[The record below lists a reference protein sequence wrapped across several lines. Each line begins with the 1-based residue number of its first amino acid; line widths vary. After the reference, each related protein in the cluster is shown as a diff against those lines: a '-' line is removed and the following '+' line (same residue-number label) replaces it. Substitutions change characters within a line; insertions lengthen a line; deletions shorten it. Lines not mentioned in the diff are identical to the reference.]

1 MSDAYEDVVITRL
14 GVLGDGV
21 TERKVQDGAAQTA
34 KGPLFIPFALPGET
48 WRLFAGGSPP
58 RRETDSPDRI
68 APLCQHF
75 GTCGGCMSQ
84 HMSPSLYAD
93 WKRGAIVQAFAHRGI
108 EADVGALT
116 AIAPHSRRRAFLGVE
131 RTDKNV
137 AIGFRE
143 EGQHTLVDIM
153 ECPVLDALIVAAL
166 PLLKEM
172 AKIAMPGRTSG
183 RLVVTKLDHG
193 LDVSFDNGHKMLHAD
208 DRQALAKLC
217 KTGRI
222 IRLIVAG
229 DMVVTHE
236 SPSLTLG
243 GVAVDPPPSIFL
255 QAVPQAESLLIDL
268 VMAALPAKAKR
279 VADLF
284 CGIGTF
290 ALPLA
295 RKVQV
300 FAVDSDKRALAAL
313 EAATRHATG
322 LKPIEVR
329 TRDLFREPLSP
340 KELENFDAVVF
351 DPPRAGAAEQV
362 ERIARSKVRHVIAVS
377 CAPTTLARDAKTL
390 IDAGFTMGPVTPI
403 DQFLYS
409 PHTEAVVVFK
419 R

>member
-1 MSDAYEDVVITRL
+1 MVEDYNDVTIMRL
-14 GVLGDGV
+14 GAQGDGV
-21 TERKVQDGAAQTA
+21 VETGNGSD
-34 KGPLFIPFALPGET
+34 FIPFALPGET
-48 WRLFAGGSPP
+48 WRLFADKSPA
-58 RRETDSPDRI
+58 RRMTDSPDRI
-68 APLCQHF
+68 APLCRHF
-75 GTCGGCMSQ
+75 GICGGCMSQ
-84 HMSPSLYAD
+84 HMSPALYSD
-93 WKRGAIVQAFAHRGI
+93 WKRSVIVQAFAHRGI
-108 EADVGALT
+108 ESEVAPLT
-116 AIAPHSRRRAFLGVE
+116 AITPRSRRRAFLGVE
-131 RTDKNV
+131 CTGRSV
-137 AIGFRE
+137 FIGFRE
-143 EGQHTLVDIM
+143 EGQHTLVDMI
-153 ECPVLDALIVAAL
+153 ECPVLDPMIVAAL
-166 PLLKEM
+166 PLLRDM
-172 AKIAMPGRTSG
+172 ARIAMPSRTSG

-217 KTGRI
+217 KSGRI

-236 SPSLTLG
+236 STALTLG

-255 QAVPQAESLLIDL
+255 QAVPQAEALLIDL
-268 VMAALPAKAKR
+268 VLKALPAKAKR

-313 EAATRHATG
+313 EMATRHATG
-322 LKPIEVR
+322 LKPIEIR
-329 TRDLFREPLSP
+329 QRDLFREPLSP
-340 KELENFDAVVF
+340 KELEGFDAVVF
-351 DPPRAGAAEQV
+351 DPPRAGAAEQT

-377 CAPTTLARDAKTL
+377 CAPTTLARDAKAL
-390 IDAGFTMGPVTPI
+390 IDAGFKMGPVTPI

-409 PHTEAVVVFK
+409 PHTEAVAVFK

>member
-1 MSDAYEDVVITRL
+1 MVEDYNDVTIMRL
-14 GVLGDGV
+14 GAQGDGV
-21 TERKVQDGAAQTA
+21 VETGNGSD
-34 KGPLFIPFALPGET
+34 FIPFALPGET
-48 WRLFAGGSPP
+48 WRLFADKSPA
-58 RRETDSPDRI
+58 RRMTDSPDRI
-68 APLCQHF
+68 APLCRHF
-75 GTCGGCMSQ
+75 GICGGCMSQ
-84 HMSPSLYAD
+84 HMSPALYSD
-93 WKRGAIVQAFAHRGI
+93 WKRSVIVQAFAHRGI
-108 EADVGALT
+108 ESEVAPLT
-116 AIAPHSRRRAFLGVE
+116 AIHPRSRRRAFLGVE
-131 RTDKNV
+131 CTGRSV
-137 AIGFRE
+137 FIGFRE
-143 EGQHTLVDIM
+143 EGQHTLVDMI
-153 ECPVLDALIVAAL
+153 ECPVLDPMIVAAL
-166 PLLKEM
+166 PLLKDM
-172 AKIAMPGRTSG
+172 ARIAMPSRTSG

-217 KTGRI
+217 KSGRI

-236 SPSLTLG
+236 STALTLG

-255 QAVPQAESLLIDL
+255 QAVPQAEALLIDL
-268 VMAALPAKAKR
+268 ILKALPAKAKR

-313 EAATRHATG
+313 EMATRHATG
-322 LKPIEVR
+322 LKPIEIR
-329 TRDLFREPLSP
+329 QRDLFREPLSP
-340 KELENFDAVVF
+340 KELEGFDAVVF
-351 DPPRAGAAEQV
+351 DPPRAGAAEQT

-377 CAPTTLARDAKTL
+377 CAPTTLARDAKAL
-390 IDAGFTMGPVTPI
+390 IDAGFKMGPVTPI

-409 PHTEAVVVFK
+409 PHTEAVAVFK

>member
-1 MSDAYEDVVITRL
+1 MVEDYNDVTIMRL
-14 GVLGDGV
+14 GAQGDGV
-21 TERKVQDGAAQTA
+21 VETGNGSD
-34 KGPLFIPFALPGET
+34 FIPFALPGET
-48 WRLFAGGSPP
+48 WRLFADKSPA
-58 RRETDSPDRI
+58 RRMTDSPERI
-68 APLCQHF
+68 APLCRHF
-75 GTCGGCMSQ
+75 GICGGCMSQ
-84 HMSPSLYAD
+84 HMSPALYSD
-93 WKRGAIVQAFAHRGI
+93 WKRSVIVQAFAHRGI
-108 EADVGALT
+108 ESEVAPLT
-116 AIAPHSRRRAFLGVE
+116 AIHPRSRRRAFLGVE
-131 RTDKNV
+131 CTGRSV
-137 AIGFRE
+137 FIGFRE
-143 EGQHTLVDIM
+143 EGQHTLVDMI
-153 ECPVLDALIVAAL
+153 ECPVLDPMIVAAL
-166 PLLKEM
+166 PLLKDM
-172 AKIAMPGRTSG
+172 ARIAMPSRTSG

-217 KTGRI
+217 KSGRI

-236 SPSLTLG
+236 STALTLG

-255 QAVPQAESLLIDL
+255 QAVPQAEALLIDL
-268 VMAALPAKAKR
+268 VLKALPAKAKR

-313 EAATRHATG
+313 EMATRHATG
-322 LKPIEVR
+322 LKPIEIR
-329 TRDLFREPLSP
+329 QRDLFREPLSP
-340 KELENFDAVVF
+340 KELEGFDAVVF
-351 DPPRAGAAEQV
+351 DPPRAGAAEQT

-377 CAPTTLARDAKTL
+377 CAPTTLARDAKAL
-390 IDAGFTMGPVTPI
+390 IDAGFKMGPVTPI

-409 PHTEAVVVFK
+409 PHTEAVAVFK

>member
-1 MSDAYEDVVITRL
+1 MVDDYNDVTIMRL
-14 GVLGDGV
+14 GAQGDGV
-21 TERKVQDGAAQTA
+21 VETGNGSD
-34 KGPLFIPFALPGET
+34 FIPFALPGET
-48 WRLFAGGSPP
+48 WRLFADKSPA
-58 RRETDSPDRI
+58 RRMTDSPERI
-68 APLCQHF
+68 APLCRHF
-75 GTCGGCMSQ
+75 GICGGCMSQ
-84 HMSPSLYAD
+84 HMSPALYSD
-93 WKRGAIVQAFAHRGI
+93 WKRSVIVQAFAHRGI
-108 EADVGALT
+108 NSEVAPLT
-116 AIAPHSRRRAFLGVE
+116 AIAPRSRRRAFLGVE
-131 RTDKNV
+131 CTDRNV
-137 AIGFRE
+137 FIGFRE
-143 EGQHTLVDIM
+143 EGQHTLVDMI
-153 ECPVLDALIVAAL
+153 ECPVLDPMIVAAL
-166 PLLKEM
+166 PLLKDM
-172 AKIAMPGRTSG
+172 ARIAMPSRTSG

-217 KTGRI
+217 KSGRI

-236 SPSLTLG
+236 STALTLG

-255 QAVPQAESLLIDL
+255 QAVPQAEALLIDL
-268 VMAALPAKAKR
+268 VLKALPAKAKR

-313 EAATRHATG
+313 EMATRHATG

-329 TRDLFREPLSP
+329 QRDLFREPLSP
-340 KELENFDAVVF
+340 KELEGFDAVVF
-351 DPPRAGAAEQV
+351 DPPRAGAAEQT

-377 CAPTTLARDAKTL
+377 CAPTTLARDAKAL
-390 IDAGFTMGPVTPI
+390 IDAGFKMGPVTPI

-409 PHTEAVVVFK
+409 PHTEAVAVFK

>member
-1 MSDAYEDVVITRL
+1 MTTDTFQDLTVTRL
-14 GVLGDGV
+14 GAQGDGV
-21 TERKVQDGAAQTA
+21 VETAAGAR
-34 KGPLFIPFALPGET
+34 FIPFALPQET
-48 WRLFAGGSPP
+48 WRIFAGAAAPA
-58 RRETDSPDRI
+58 RRLTSSPDRI
-68 APLCQHF
+68 APICRHF

-84 HMSPSLYAD
+84 HMSPALYAE

-108 EADVGALT
+108 DAEVTALT
-116 AIAPHSRRRAFLGVE
+116 AIAPRSRRRAFLGVE
-131 RTDKNV
+131 RTDQNV

-143 EGQHTLVDIM
+143 EGQHALVDM
-153 ECPVLDALIVAAL
+153 LECPVLDPMIVAAI
-166 PLLKEM
+166 PVLKEM

-193 LDVSFDNGHKMLHAD
+193 LDVSFDNGHKMLHSD
-208 DRQALAKLC
+208 DRQALAKMC
-217 KTGRI
+217 KTSRV

-236 SPSLTLG
+236 IASLTLG

-255 QAVPQAESLLIDL
+255 QAVPQAEALLIDF
-268 VMAALPAKAKR
+268 VTAALPPKAKR

-284 CGIGTF
+284 CGVGTF

-313 EAATRHATG
+313 ETATRHASG

-329 TRDLFREPLSP
+329 QRDLFREPLSP
-340 KELENFDAVVF
+340 KELESFDAVIF

-377 CAPTTLARDAKTL
+377 CAPMTLARDAKTL
-390 IDAGFTMGPVTPI
+390 IDAGFKMGPVTPI

-409 PHTEAVVVFK
+409 PHTEAVAVFK

>member
-1 MSDAYEDVVITRL
+1 MVEDYNDVTIMRL
-14 GVLGDGV
+14 GAQGDGV
-21 TERKVQDGAAQTA
+21 VETGNGSD
-34 KGPLFIPFALPGET
+34 FIPFALPGET
-48 WRLFAGGSPP
+48 WRLFADKSPA
-58 RRETDSPDRI
+58 RRMTDSPDRI
-68 APLCQHF
+68 APLCRHF
-75 GTCGGCMSQ
+75 GICGGCMSQ
-84 HMSPSLYAD
+84 HMSPALYSD
-93 WKRGAIVQAFAHRGI
+93 WKRSVIVQAFAHRGI
-108 EADVGALT
+108 ESEVAPLT
-116 AIAPHSRRRAFLGVE
+116 AIHPRSRRRAFLGVE
-131 RTDKNV
+131 CTGRSV
-137 AIGFRE
+137 FIGFRE
-143 EGQHTLVDIM
+143 EGQHTLVDMI
-153 ECPVLDALIVAAL
+153 ECPVLDPMIVAAL
-166 PLLKEM
+166 PLLKDM
-172 AKIAMPGRTSG
+172 ARIAMPSRTSG

-217 KTGRI
+217 KSGRI

-236 SPSLTLG
+236 STALTLG

-255 QAVPQAESLLIDL
+255 QAVPQAEALLIDL
-268 VMAALPAKAKR
+268 VLKALPAKAKR

-313 EAATRHATG
+313 EMATRHATG
-322 LKPIEVR
+322 LKPIEIR
-329 TRDLFREPLSP
+329 QRDLFREPLSP
-340 KELENFDAVVF
+340 KELEGFDAVVF
-351 DPPRAGAAEQV
+351 DPPRAGAAEQT

-377 CAPTTLARDAKTL
+377 CAPTTLARDAKAL
-390 IDAGFTMGPVTPI
+390 IDAGFKMGPVTPI

-409 PHTEAVVVFK
+409 PHTEAVAVFK